1 MKGMKKMKTAVI
13 FLAVL
18 VLLSVLIPMTALL
31 PDALGDADS
40 AARSE
45 GKGITPSSTGRQT
58 VFNTSLWDTPSA
70 FLLSGNTSSAKL
82 LTESKLG
89 IKLPDIVGKIN
100 TDKDYPDTIKVLE
113 TATGKVRE
121 VPLEEYLVG
130 VVFSEMPASFEVEA
144 LKAQA
149 VAARSYCLF
158 KWENST
164 EGTSAHPQA
173 DVCDDPSCCKGYTS
187 YDAAVKKWGE
197 DYIKPLWGKVEK
209 AVKDTSGQII
219 TYDGQVA
226 NAVFHAMSAYKTE
239 DASSVWGGNAP
250 YLKSV
255 SSPEEEK
262 SGLKDFITTA
272 SFSSEDF
279 KKLLTDNGFRGSFTG
294 GTEDWLGETE
304 YNGSERVDSQE
315 ICGIKISGSRIR
327 EIFALRSTNFSV
339 RCEGDDIIFT
349 VKGYGHGV
357 GLSQQGANLLAKEG
371 YDYIE
376 ILKHYYS
383 GTEVVG

>member
-1 MKGMKKMKTAVI
+1 MKTAVI

-18 VLLSVLIPMTALL
+18 VLLSVLIPMAALL
-31 PDALGDADS
+31 PDVQNVAP
-40 AARSE
+40 RST
-45 GKGITPSSTGRQT
+45 GIKITPSSTGRQT

-70 FLLSGNTSSAKL
+70 FMLSANTSSSRT

-89 IKLPDIVGKIN
+89 IKLPDIIGKRETEIV
-100 TDKDYPDTIKVLE
+100 YPDTIKVLE
-113 TATGKVRE
+113 TESGKVRE
-121 VPLEEYLVG
+121 VPLEDYLVG
-130 VVFSEMPASFEVEA
+130 VVFSEMPASFEAEA

-164 EGTSAHPQA
+164 EGPSAHSQA

-197 DYIKPLWGKVEK
+197 DYIKPLWEKVEK
-209 AVKDTSGQII
+209 AVEDTCGQII

-262 SGLKDFITTA
+262 SGLKDFITTV
-272 SFSSEDF
+272 SFTSQQF
-279 KKLLTDNGFRGSFTG
+279 KKLLTDNGFRGSFDG
-294 GTEDWLGETE
+294 NASGWIGETI

-315 ICGIKISGSRIR
+315 ICGIKISGGRIR
-327 EIFALRSTNFSV
+327 EIFALRSTNFSIE
-339 RCEGDDIIFT
+339 CEGDDIIFT

-371 YDYIE
+371 YDYVE
-376 ILKHYYS
+376 ILKHYYT
-383 GTEVVG
+383 GTEVVR